1 MIMAAIDDVMNVDR
15 LLTKAFLESCYEGR
29 IFRENPR
36 VSAEN
41 KIIGI
46 LQHLFQTCYALIVC
60 S

>member
-41 KIIGI
+41 KIIGS
-46 LQHLFQTCYALIVC
+46 LQHLFQLAML
-60 S
+60 